1 MAVRVYLLYF
11 STFMSTITSPVSAQT
26 PVPAP
31 VSNRIDVLDYIRG
44 LAIIHIIL
52 YHYFLEWFHGG
63 FLIVPEGVMA
73 NVSRLE
79 IFHDGG
85 VLGFVKNA
93 FGFLWAYGF
102 FSVNLFLLLSGFVLT
117 FSALKNE
124 KKAVPSDVPAT
135 LTLMDRA
142 KGLMLFYWKKMKR
155 VIIPLYISII
165 IGIGFLYLRNVLF
178 PQFAAAPIYGIMDIL
193 KLIFVPFFVYD
204 IPFLQKFNGDLWFIT
219 LILQLY
225 ILFPLL
231 YRGLKKLDIWKFLG
245 VTFVLT
251 VAYRYLATYALST
264 TPMGVIYPSENSYY
278 LFSFFLPR
286 LFEFTLGMALA
297 YAYIRRNDVMERM
310 VSFGGFLGGVAL
322 SLLGF
327 AFDMYRWGWPYSD
340 LTVAMGLFLVFLNLG
355 SWVSRIEWTK
365 RIMTFL
371 SDSSYENFLI
381 HHYYLNYF
389 LSPLILVVG
398 WQQESGFW
406 LFMVPFVIGSVLLGW
421 IAQKMASSI
430 G

>member
-1 MAVRVYLLYF
+1 MPAI
-11 STFMSTITSPVSAQT
+11 SSPAPT
-26 PVPAP
+26 PASPPAP
-31 VSNRIDVLDYIRG
+31 VSSRIDVLDYVRG

-52 YHYFLEWFHGG
+52 YHYFLEWFHGS

-73 NVSRLE
+73 NISRLE
-79 IFHDGG
+79 TFHDGG

-93 FGFLWAYGF
+93 FGFLWGYGF

-117 FSALKNE
+117 YSALKGE
-124 KKAVPSDVPAT
+124 KKAVVPEVPVVAT
-135 LTLMDRA
+135 FMDRV
-142 KGLMLFYWKKMKR
+142 KGLMLFYWKKIKR
-155 VIIPLYISII
+155 IVIPLYISII

-178 PQFAAAPIYGIMDIL
+178 PQFAAAPVYGLMDIL

-231 YRGLKKLDIWKFLG
+231 YRGLKKLEMWKFLG

-251 VAYRYLATYALST
+251 VAYRYVATYFLST
-264 TPMGVIYPSENSYY
+264 TPMGVIYPSHNSYL

-297 YAYIRRNDVMERM
+297 YAYMRRNDVIEKM
-310 VSFGGFLGGVAL
+310 VSFGGFLAGVAL

-327 AFDMYRWGWPYSD
+327 GFDMYQWGWPYSD

-355 SWVSRIEWTK
+355 SWFAHLEWTK

-389 LSPLILVVG
+389 LAPLLLVLG
-398 WQQESGFW
+398 WQHEGWFW
-406 LFMVPFVIGSVLLGW
+406 LFMLPFALGSILLGW
-421 IAQKMASSI
+421 IAQKMGSSI

>member
-1 MAVRVYLLYF
+1 MPQISSPA
-11 STFMSTITSPVSAQT
+11 STPAPSSPA
-26 PVPAP
+26 AP
-31 VSNRIDVLDYIRG
+31 VSSRIDVLDYVRG

-52 YHYFLEWFHGG
+52 YHYFLEWFHGS
-63 FLIVPEGVMA
+63 FLIVPDGVMA
-73 NVSRLE
+73 NISRLE
-79 IFHDGG
+79 TFHDGG
-85 VLGFVKNA
+85 VLGFAKNA
-93 FGFLWAYGF
+93 FGFLWGYGF
-102 FSVNLFLLLSGFVLT
+102 FSVNLFLLLSGFVMT
-117 FSALKNE
+117 YSALKGE
-124 KKAVPSDVPAT
+124 KKAVVPEVPVVAT
-135 LTLMDRA
+135 FMDRV
-142 KGLMLFYWKKMKR
+142 KGLMLFYWKKIKR
-155 VIIPLYISII
+155 IVIPLYISIL

-178 PQFAAAPIYGIMDIL
+178 PQFAAAPVYGLIDIL

-231 YRGLKKLDIWKFLG
+231 YRGLKKLEMWKFLG

-251 VAYRYLATYALST
+251 VAYRYVATYFLST
-264 TPMGVIYPSENSYY
+264 TPMGVIYPSHNSYL

-297 YAYIRRNDVMERM
+297 YAYMRRNDVIEKM
-310 VSFGGFLGGVAL
+310 VGFGGFLAGVAL
-322 SLLGF
+322 SMLGF
-327 AFDMYRWGWPYSD
+327 GFDMYQWGWPYSD

-355 SWVSRIEWTK
+355 SWFAHLDWTK
-365 RIMTFL
+365 RAMTFL

-389 LSPLILVVG
+389 LAPLLLVLG
-398 WQQESGFW
+398 WQHEGWFW
-406 LFMVPFVIGSVLLGW
+406 LFMLPFALGSILLGW
-421 IAQKMASSI
+421 IAQKIGSSI